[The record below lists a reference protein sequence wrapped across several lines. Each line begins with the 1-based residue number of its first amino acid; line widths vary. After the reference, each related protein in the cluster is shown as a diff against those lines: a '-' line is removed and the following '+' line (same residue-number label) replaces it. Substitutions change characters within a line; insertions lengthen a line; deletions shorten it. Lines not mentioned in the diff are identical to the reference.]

1 MADPQDGDTYTG
13 PEIDIENPTTG
24 QNYVVRSDA
33 FYLNRDTM
41 YSGFEPV
48 RYHGG
53 APVTM
58 RDLEPPESVAEMSET
73 AGVSK
78 RKAAALAGAGF
89 ESPKDLEKATPE
101 ELKAVPGI
109 GPKDAERLAG
119 KSAADGGEKD

>member
-1 MADPQDGDTYTG
+1 MADPQDGDRYTG
-13 PEIDIENPTTG
+13 PEIDIENPSTG
-24 QNYVVRSDA
+24 QSYVVRSDA

-53 APVTM
+53 DLMTM
-58 RDLEPPESVAEMSET
+58 KDLEPPESVAEMSET

-89 ESPKDLEKATPE
+89 ESPKDLENATPE

-119 KSAADGGEKD
+119 AEKSERAGK

>member
-1 MADPQDGDTYTG
+1 
-13 PEIDIENPTTG
+13 
-24 QNYVVRSDA
+24 
-33 FYLNRDTM
+33 M
-41 YSGFEPV
+41 YSEFEPV

-58 RDLEPPESVAEMSET
+58 RDLEPPESVAEMSEA

-119 KSAADGGEKD
+119 KSDARDGGK